1 MVTNAVREV
10 RHNSTSS
17 VPTRKQAKIWP
28 LTIQKGCRV
37 YLLKVGITMDLLH
50 KELQRK
56 KKALERAKQEAALD
70 DGNNDNNNNKKTSG
84 GGSSKFLRVGD
95 LRRVEEEQEEEER
108 RKQKE
113 KQREEQV
120 RFSKQQRKRRLV
132 KTGEQEP
139 DNSEDPNKA
148 TKKKKKKKKRRRIEG
163 ESGNDTASNQNKAN
177 ENLQDKQDGR
187 TSQMTS
193 TASSKQAEGDMIL
206 KFRQMV
212 SLWLLKC

>member
-1 MVTNAVREV
+1 MFFHFDNGYECSAGGSPYLY
-10 RHNSTSS
+10 STSS

-95 LRRVEEEQEEEER
+95 LRRVEEEQEEL
-108 RKQKE
+108 
-113 KQREEQV
+113 
-120 RFSKQQRKRRLV
+120 QQH
-132 KTGEQEP
+132 P
-139 DNSEDPNKA
+139 SIIII
-148 TKKKKKKKKRRRIEG
+148 RI
-163 ESGNDTASNQNKAN
+163 
-177 ENLQDKQDGR
+177 
-187 TSQMTS
+187 
-193 TASSKQAEGDMIL
+193 
-206 KFRQMV
+206 V
-212 SLWLLKC
+212 